1 MYSTLTKMKIEQVE
15 NNFKIIMFSILSK
28 LKGEN
33 ESLKKKTQISM

>member
-1 MYSTLTKMKIEQVE
+1 MKIEQVE